1 MVSKDGRHMP
11 RRDSRRLSWI
21 VLNTLD
27 RLSTRR
33 RCKTPVLCPSEIAPT
48 YMSVSGGK
56 TTPKCLEIRGI
67 ARQSMRFYNNRRL
80 NATETDSSVKTCLK
94 TSYLQLRT
102 FSERVKPR
110 IQDVE

>member
-11 RRDSRRLSWI
+11 RRDGSRLGVI

-27 RLSTRR
+27 RLPTRR

-48 YMSVSGGK
+48 CMSVSGRK
-56 TTPKCLEIRGI
+56 TTPKFLEIRGI

-80 NATETDSSVKTCLK
+80 NVTETDASVKTCLK
-94 TSYLQLRT
+94 TSYLQFWA

>member
-80 NATETDSSVKTCLK
+80 NVTETDASVKTCLK